1 MKKGGK
7 ISLDVSG
14 GLNVEEGG
22 TLIASADINGDGLTD
37 IIRKHNG
44 RIVYYAHKVVRN
56 SDSIISELFETT
68 PKEIFTMNPDGSFSP
83 TNDLLYTYS
92 KAWDLS
98 LAGTFNYG
106 KLGGSAGGNYS
117 KGSNVTKIFVTDG
130 NGDPTSRYFD

>member
-1 MKKGGK
+1 
-7 ISLDVSG
+7 
-14 GLNVEEGG
+14 
-22 TLIASADINGDGLTD
+22 
-37 IIRKHNG
+37 
-44 RIVYYAHKVVRN
+44 
-56 SDSIISELFETT
+56 
-68 PKEIFTMNPDGSFSP
+68 MNPDGSFSP

-130 NGDPTSRYFD
+130 NGDQLPDISINGKVFFNTE